1 MRALTRAT
9 GISGIVLLACAI
21 ASSAPADDHASIV
34 ITYKDGHHQT
44 LATAEIARIDLKAAA
59 IIYKDG
65 HREKV
70 AEIDRIEFGESGLGA
85 GLPGRNHFVGKWRV
99 GEGNGDHFYITLEP
113 SGEAKKS
120 IGEEHG
126 TWTLVDGEAHVA
138 WDDGWH
144 DAIRKVGN
152 KHEKLA
158 YEPGKTFGDAPS
170 NVTNAESTEVKPI

>member
-9 GISGIVLLACAI
+9 GISGIVLLACAL

-65 HREKV
+65 HREKF

-85 GLPGRNHFVGKWRV
+85 RPARTQSLRRQMASRRGQRSDTSTSLLNPAAKPRSPLAKSTARGRWSMAKLTSLGTTAGTTRSAKSGTSTRSSRLRAGENVRRSLLP
-99 GEGNGDHFYITLEP
+99 T
-113 SGEAKKS
+113 
-120 IGEEHG
+120 
-126 TWTLVDGEAHVA
+126 
-138 WDDGWH
+138 
-144 DAIRKVGN
+144 
-152 KHEKLA
+152 
-158 YEPGKTFGDAPS
+158 
-170 NVTNAESTEVKPI
+170 